1 MKTSKKT
8 VDSFNKSDN
17 QLQPLI
23 LYRICA
29 HYLTSKNRK
38 FHEFRDVTKMKLVSK
53 KIKITPSDLID
64 IVDNDNFQIPA
75 GLIAIIADQMI
86 DDKNTDDKTKD
97 NLDKVK

>member
-38 FHEFRDVTKMKLVSK
+38 FNEFRDVTKMKLVSK